1 LEGWEGTRV
10 EDGGKGQELVNDGS
24 GHVRIADEVVGT
36 IAGLAAIDV
45 DGYAGM
51 SGGLVGGISEILGKR
66 NFTKGVKVTV
76 GEKEAVVEL
85 FVVVDYGKRIPDVAN
100 EVQENVKR
108 AVETMTGLHVT
119 EVNVHI
125 QGVSFGKEKEGKE
138 EEAKEHL
145 AQRT

>member
-1 LEGWEGTRV
+1 M
-10 EDGGKGQELVNDGS
+10 EDASKVQELESNGA

-36 IAGLAAIDV
+36 IAGLAAIEV
-45 DGYAGM
+45 EGIAGM

-100 EVQENVKR
+100 DVQENVKR

-125 QGVSFGKEKEGKE
+125 QGVSFGKDKEWKE
-138 EEAKEHL
+138 EEAKD
-145 AQRT
+145 